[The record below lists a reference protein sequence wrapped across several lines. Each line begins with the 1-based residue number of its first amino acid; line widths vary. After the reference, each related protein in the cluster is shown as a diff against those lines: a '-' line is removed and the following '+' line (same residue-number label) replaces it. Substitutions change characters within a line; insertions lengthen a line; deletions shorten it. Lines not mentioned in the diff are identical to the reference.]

1 MRLLKSFVLA
11 AALIFAVSSTAQ
23 AEMCANPTAK
33 VDSFNFLVDYSG
45 SMMMKYRDGNVV
57 SKEKIELAKD
67 VLGSINSKLANLSYQ
82 GGLYTFAPFD
92 AVLPEAPYAK
102 DAMGKAIA
110 SLRSDHNT
118 FNRMTPM
125 GDGLRDM
132 IPVAQ
137 KMPAR
142 SAIIVL
148 SDGVSNR
155 GSNPVEQAR
164 DLYASNSSTVLHI
177 ISFADTAE
185 GKATLDQIARL
196 NPGTVYVNGYELFSS
211 EQALDKFISDVF
223 YSCQEVLVLR
233 SVQFALDSAAL
244 DATAKGILREA
255 ASMLKTTSGTI
266 HVDGYTCNLGTP
278 AYNQGLSV
286 RRADS
291 VRAYLIEHGIP
302 ANRIVAKGFG
312 ENDPKYSNATEE
324 TRRLNRRVEISIK

>member
-118 FNRMTPM
+118 FNR
-125 GDGLRDM
+125 RD
-132 IPVAQ
+132 
-137 KMPAR
+137 R
-142 SAIIVL
+142 
-148 SDGVSNR
+148 R
-155 GSNPVEQAR
+155 R
-164 DLYASNSSTVLHI
+164 D
-177 ISFADTAE
+177 
-185 GKATLDQIARL
+185 
-196 NPGTVYVNGYELFSS
+196 
-211 EQALDKFISDVF
+211 
-223 YSCQEVLVLR
+223 
-233 SVQFALDSAAL
+233 VQ
-244 DATAKGILREA
+244 
-255 ASMLKTTSGTI
+255 
-266 HVDGYTCNLGTP
+266 
-278 AYNQGLSV
+278 
-286 RRADS
+286 
-291 VRAYLIEHGIP
+291 
-302 ANRIVAKGFG
+302 
-312 ENDPKYSNATEE
+312 
-324 TRRLNRRVEISIK
+324 